1 MVLPAFNASR
11 TISRAIQSIL
21 GQSFRDIELIVVD
34 DGSTD
39 DTARVIKQIGDR
51 RLQLIESPHQGVTAA
66 ANAATRVATAP
77 YIARMDADDLAY
89 PRRLEKQLHHLIEG
103 QLDVVGCQVRIVDE
117 RDQSAATMHRYQH
130 WINEET
136 IEPEPI
142 RALRFVEFP
151 LVNPTILAKRNYFE
165 LEFRHGEFPED
176 YDLMLRAAEQGLRFG
191 KVAEV
196 LLDWIDGPDRLTRSD
211 SRYSSDAFARCRRMH
226 LLDGPLRQ
234 VKSVDLWG
242 VGQAGKPWL
251 RWLRDRGITVRH
263 GYDVSHRKVNATIH
277 GVLIRHPSQLVPS
290 DGTPLII
297 AVGAEHARQ
306 QILPRIR
313 SRGYVSGRDAW
324 FVA

>member
-1 MVLPAFNASR
+1 MPEVSVILPVFNGAR
-11 TISRAIQSIL
+11 TISRAVGSIL
-21 GQSFRDIELIVVD
+21 DQSLEDIELIVLD

-39 DTARVIKQIGDR
+39 ETAAIVESLTDSRLKLIRCGHRRVA
-51 RLQLIESPHQGVTAA
+51 SA
-66 ANAATRVATAP
+66 ANAATTFASASF
-77 YIARMDADDLAY
+77 IARMDADDFAY
-89 PRRLEKQLHHLIEG
+89 PTRLERQLQLIH
-103 QLDVVGCQVRIVDE
+103 QQALDVVGCQVRILDE
-117 RDQSAATMHRYQH
+117 SRQVVPSMRRYERWINQETIDRDQIS
-130 WINEET
+130 
-136 IEPEPI
+136 
-142 RALRFVEFP
+142 ALRFVEFP

-211 SRYSSDAFARCRRMH
+211 SRYSSDAFARCRRM
-226 LLDGPLRQ
+226 RQ